1 MAKSERIVRYTA
13 EELDEMQRRG
23 ETYTDWA
30 KVDALTEEELE
41 ASIDFEE
48 EGEIDWSTARS
59 GIPGSQQKFTL
70 SLDQEVIDWFTA
82 QGIGYRAKM
91 NAVLRDYVDAHRRK
105 DGADVRFE

>member
-1 MAKSERIVRYTA
+1 MAKSERIVSYTA
-13 EELDEMQRRG
+13 EELEEMQLRG

-48 EGEIDWSTARS
+48 EGEADWSTARTS
-59 GIPGSQQKFTL
+59 IPGPQQRFTL
-70 SLDQEVIDWFTA
+70 SLDQVVIDWFTA

-91 NAVLRDYVDAHRRK
+91 NAVLRSFVDAQSR
-105 DGADVRFE
+105 

>member
-1 MAKSERIVRYTA
+1 MMAKSERIVSYTA

-48 EGEIDWSTARS
+48 EGEIDWSTAQR
-59 GIPGSQQKFTL
+59 GPIGPQQQFTL
-70 SLDQEVIDWFTA
+70 WLDQEVIDRFTA

-91 NAVLRDYVDAHRRK
+91 NAVLRSYVDSQGR
-105 DGADVRFE
+105 

>member
-1 MAKSERIVRYTA
+1 MADSERIVSYTA
-13 EELDEMQRRG
+13 EELDEMRRRG

-30 KVDALTEEELE
+30 KVDALTEERLE

-48 EGEIDWSTARS
+48 EGEADLSTARAS
-59 GIPGSQQKFTL
+59 IPGPQQQFTL

-91 NAVLRDYVDAHRRK
+91 NAVLREYVNAQKR
-105 DGADVRFE
+105 